1 MSNKTTTLVI
11 IGLMAILSI
20 AVIATVVNTAAM
32 AAPPPGKPPAVPPG
46 EGVSNCATTQQA
58 SSAQFCKPPRP

>member
-1 MSNKTTTLVI
+1 
-11 IGLMAILSI
+11 MAILSI